1 MPARK
6 RPINF
11 LLGIILFVSIISV
24 SFVPAGAWIQESEP
38 AAYDSLKTAFEA
50 AKQDQDYASA
60 IAVGK
65 ELRWVV
71 EPMHYEVLYNIACA
85 YAVSGDKPLAYK
97 FLKKA
102 VSAGFW
108 NVRHIM
114 DDSDWDAFR
123 EENYFKELS
132 RAAWSNGYIEMLE
145 RDEREDF
152 QKSEEIMKTLDLK
165 PGTIVADVGAGSGY
179 FTVPVAK
186 AVGPEGKVLAI
197 DIRQE
202 MLDYIFSR
210 MQAEQLQNI
219 ELMKVEPDDPMLP
232 SGGVD
237 LILMIDTMH
246 YIKERTAYGE
256 KLRAGLAPGG
266 KLVIIDYI
274 PKPWEER
281 PWGPPPQQHL
291 SKETLNA
298 DLAKAGLKVVNDYDF
313 LPEQYFV
320 VYQAK

>member
-1 MPARK
+1 MLGRK
-6 RPINF
+6 HSISF
-11 LLGIILFVSIISV
+11 LLGFILLLVIIVAH
-24 SFVPAGAWIQESEP
+24 FVPAAAWIQESQP

-50 AKQDQDYASA
+50 AKEQKDYAKV
-60 IAVGK
+60 IEIGK

-71 EPMHYEVLYNIACA
+71 EPMHYETLYNIACA
-85 YAVSGDKPLAYK
+85 HAVMGEKADAYEY
-97 FLKKA
+97 LKKA
-102 VSAGFW
+102 VHAGFW

-114 DDSDWDAFR
+114 DDADWDGFR
-123 EENYFKELS
+123 EEQYFKDLS

-152 QKSEEIMKTLDLK
+152 QKSDEIMKTFAIK
-165 PGTIVADVGAGSGY
+165 PGTVVADVGAGSGY
-179 FTVPVAK
+179 FTIPVAK
-186 AVGPEGKVLAI
+186 ATGPEGKVLAI

-210 MQAEQLQNI
+210 MQAEQIDNI

-232 SGGVD
+232 SAGVD

-256 KLRAGLAPGG
+256 RLRAGLAPGG

-274 PKPWEER
+274 PKSWEER

-298 DLAKAGLKVVNDYDF
+298 DMEKAGLKVVSDYDF
-313 LPEQYFV
+313 LPEQYFI
-320 VYQAK
+320 VYEAK